1 MTSNPQRSAFIFG
14 SWCHSPTPSVFLY
27 CLIIHYSLFSQI
39 MLKLTYSNWFTC
51 HPLNIPCTFLPA
63 TFYSH
68 CSSHLENPLLSNQVH
83 PSFICSSHPNSSVSF
98 LIHPG
103 LGWALLYFVA
113 FIVAG
118 VMNGWSADVF
128 CLASQR
134 LERKKKTKRNLNVF
148 GWGKCSPVCQ
158 IPTLLMFLHPVFWF
172 TSGLIYIR
180 ALGLANSACTAN
192 WTITWSFAPF
202 LLLPPYLSFQHH
214 NFQGAGLQRFLW
226 HFRFVSL
233 PLSSLS
239 SAKWFQNKI
248 FPAPGEL
255 LPKETPCSFVMLILN
270 P

>member
-1 MTSNPQRSAFIFG
+1 MSPNPQRSASTLG

-27 CLIIHYSLFSQI
+27 CVIIHYSLFSQI

-98 LIHPG
+98 LIHPR

-113 FIVAG
+113 FVVAG
-118 VMNGWSADVF
+118 VMDGWSADVF
-128 CLASQR
+128 CLASQC
-134 LERKKKTKRNLNVF
+134 LERKKKKQKEFECVWM
-148 GWGKCSPVCQ
+148 GQ
-158 IPTLLMFLHPVFWF
+158 ILSSLPDPYTLDVLTPSF
-172 TSGLIYIR
+172 LIYIR
-180 ALGLANSACTAN
+180 ALGLANPACTAN

-214 NFQGAGLQRFLW
+214 NFQAAGLQRFLW

-239 SAKWFQNKI
+239 RLSDSKI
-248 FPAPGEL
+248 KYFPPQGNYYPERL
-255 LPKETPCSFVMLILN
+255 HVVL
-270 P
+270 